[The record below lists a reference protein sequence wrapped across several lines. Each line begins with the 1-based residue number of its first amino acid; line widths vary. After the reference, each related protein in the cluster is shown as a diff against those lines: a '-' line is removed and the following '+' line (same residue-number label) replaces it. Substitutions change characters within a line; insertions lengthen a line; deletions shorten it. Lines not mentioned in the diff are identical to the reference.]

1 MSLKQELETFIN
13 EELIEAMHNHYE
25 HANMIE
31 EHTGRHDTRARGT
44 AEGYAAIGNR
54 LKEIINNHPE

>member
-1 MSLKQELETFIN
+1 MSLKQELEQYI
-13 EELIEAMHNHYE
+13 ERLHEAMHDHFE

-44 AEGYAAIGNR
+44 AEGYSA
-54 LKEIINNHPE
+54 IINELKDIVDKY